1 MFEFCIFDFLQ
12 EGVNFQQ
19 LDKVIIGFGWLVGMV
34 ILVDEVGIDVVVYV
48 VEDFGKVFGSRFG
61 GGDLVVL
68 KEMVVV
74 GFLGVFDVRFFY
86 LLYSFVYSICV
97 KMYFIG

>member
-1 MFEFCIFDFLQ
+1 M
-12 EGVNFQQ
+12 
-19 LDKVIIGFGWLVGMV
+19 IIGFGWLVGMV
-34 ILVDEVGIDVVVYV
+34 TLVDEVGIDVVVYV

-86 LLYSFVYSICV
+86 LLYSFVYSFCV
-97 KMYFIG
+97 KMYFKD